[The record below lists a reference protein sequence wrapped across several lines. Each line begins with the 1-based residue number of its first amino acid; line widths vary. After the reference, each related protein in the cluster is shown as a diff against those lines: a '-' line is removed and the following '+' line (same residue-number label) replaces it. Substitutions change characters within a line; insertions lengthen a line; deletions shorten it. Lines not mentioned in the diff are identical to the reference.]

1 MQDENDWVSDTGK
14 ALRCEIWLNV
24 VRFLASQTQERLPYR
39 IPFVNSNDQIF
50 IGNDDFVAESN
61 RMIDYCFAQVLET
74 ISKLNEQKETHLKQL
89 FMMCI
94 NCANLLIGVG
104 DTGHKD
110 IAKFINKMFKMAD
123 GYLTEYN
130 NKLPPNAPPSEKLS
144 RNLIN
149 KSFDVFKKKKDSAK
163 NEQIRATTRQS
174 AVLQ

>member
-74 ISKLNEQKETHLKQL
+74 ISKLNEQKETHLK
-89 FMMCI
+89 
-94 NCANLLIGVG
+94 
-104 DTGHKD
+104 
-110 IAKFINKMFKMAD
+110 
-123 GYLTEYN
+123 
-130 NKLPPNAPPSEKLS
+130 
-144 RNLIN
+144 
-149 KSFDVFKKKKDSAK
+149 
-163 NEQIRATTRQS
+163 
-174 AVLQ
+174 